1 MEVASQY
8 LNTTLRGDEAHV
20 LAQQLFTVLDRR
32 LPAKLFE
39 LSDSPEGSLATYKP
53 DEDLVGTISS
63 AQGAV
68 SILVERVPGGRT
80 GHIWL
85 LSSETLKK
93 IPDLFNE
100 LDQIRIDRLL
110 PKYLSDRRI
119 AGVALFNYL
128 GVFLVMPALY
138 LVLSL
143 LNRIL
148 GLLVAKSGH
157 ALRSQILSPPVRLLL
172 IVFFIYEVLS
182 ELRPSPGSTATL
194 ATIAE
199 VVTILAFVWLMFRF
213 SRKLEY
219 FVRRHLASRGRMRAI
234 AVVRLGVRLI
244 DLIAILASLLI
255 VLYVLGFNPT
265 TTLAGLGIGGVAI
278 ALASKTTL
286 ENVLGGISL
295 ISDGVISVGDEIKFG
310 DTVGSVEVWPAV
322 HQGPHQGP
330 DRGQCSQT
338 GTWPI

>member
-1 MEVASQY
+1 MTNCIRVCLALCCASLSAQEHHPSPTPAPEPVKEALGRTSPRGTVLGFLAAARKGNMEVASQY

-85 LSSETLKK
+85 FSSETLKK

-148 GLLVAKSGH
+148 GLLVARAGT
-157 ALRSQILSPPVRLLL
+157 LS
-172 IVFFIYEVLS
+172 
-182 ELRPSPGSTATL
+182 
-194 ATIAE
+194 
-199 VVTILAFVWLMFRF
+199 
-213 SRKLEY
+213 
-219 FVRRHLASRGRMRAI
+219 
-234 AVVRLGVRLI
+234 VVRSCPRRFVCYSSSSSSTRCSRASPFPWEHGNSGPLSRRL
-244 DLIAILASLLI
+244 SRFWHSS
-255 VLYVLGFNPT
+255 G
-265 TTLAGLGIGGVAI
+265 
-278 ALASKTTL
+278 
-286 ENVLGGISL
+286 
-295 ISDGVISVGDEIKFG
+295 
-310 DTVGSVEVWPAV
+310 
-322 HQGPHQGP
+322 
-330 DRGQCSQT
+330 
-338 GTWPI
+338 